1 MLLSILRMQF
11 KYSTL
16 QQTILKYYFSL
27 ISDLKFRAKIVIFE
41 TFLGFQ
47 KLAKTRKKFRKIE
60 KKKEIP
66 KWWFFE
72 NLKLAV
78 KQCYQTKIG
87 GNAKIEILKLWYK
100 NIAASEAVEATA
112 IYRVSQQVRCLNQI
126 IPIFSPEQK
135 LFYEKILVVF

>member
-1 MLLSILRMQF
+1 MQF

-60 KKKEIP
+60 KKKRNS
-66 KWWFFE
+66 KM
-72 NLKLAV
+72 V
-78 KQCYQTKIG
+78 
-87 GNAKIEILKLWYK
+87 
-100 NIAASEAVEATA
+100 
-112 IYRVSQQVRCLNQI
+112 
-126 IPIFSPEQK
+126 IF
-135 LFYEKILVVF
+135 